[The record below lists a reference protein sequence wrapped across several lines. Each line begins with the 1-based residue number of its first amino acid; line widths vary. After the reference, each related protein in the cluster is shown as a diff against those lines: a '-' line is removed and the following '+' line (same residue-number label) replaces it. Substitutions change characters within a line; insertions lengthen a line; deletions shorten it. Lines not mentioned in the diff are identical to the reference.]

1 MVLPMC
7 PRPSASTFA
16 AEDERGNELADA
28 TTSRATKS
36 RPRAAGQR
44 DPART
49 RTAILDAATYE
60 FTAKG
65 LTGARVDTIASRSGV
80 NKRMIYHYFGDK
92 EGLYLAVLEETYSA
106 IRMAEINLH
115 LAEHDPV
122 DGIRALIEFTWN
134 YFIAHPEFLSL
145 LANEN
150 MHRAKYLKQSE
161 RIRALHSPLI
171 DTISELLRRGE
182 KAGVVRRGID
192 AVQLYIS
199 IAALGFFYMANRHTL
214 STIFGRDLTT
224 PDQLRIRGSHI
235 VDVVLAYL
243 APQRSNGKP
252 ITRRRTRTGKS
263 PS

>member
-1 MVLPMC
+1 MDVA
-7 PRPSASTFA
+7 AS
-16 AEDERGNELADA
+16 RGA
-28 TTSRATKS
+28 RTKS
-36 RPRAAGQR
+36 RTAGQR

-49 RTAILDAATYE
+49 RTAILDAATQE

-106 IRMAEINLH
+106 IRMAERDLH

-122 DGIRALIEFTWN
+122 DGIRELVEFTWG
-134 YFIAHPEFLSL
+134 YFIDHPEFLSL
-145 LANEN
+145 LASEN
-150 MHRAKYLKQSE
+150 MHRAKYLRQSE

-171 DTISELLRRGE
+171 DTVSQLLQRGE
-182 KAGVVRRGID
+182 QAGVFRCGID
-192 AVQLYIS
+192 PVQLYIS

-214 STIFGRDLTT
+214 STIFARDLTT
-224 PDQLRIRGSHI
+224 PDQLRVRGSHI

-243 APQRSNGKP
+243 APERSNEEP
-252 ITRRRTRTGKS
+252 ATRRKGHTGKS

>member
-1 MVLPMC
+1 MVDAAIIRAGRGK
-7 PRPSASTFA
+7 PRI
-16 AEDERGNELADA
+16 
-28 TTSRATKS
+28 
-36 RPRAAGQR
+36 AGQR

-49 RTAILDAATYE
+49 RMAILEAATQE

-106 IRMAEINLH
+106 IRMAERDLH
-115 LAEHDPV
+115 FADHDPV
-122 DGIRALIEFTWN
+122 DGIRELVEFTWA

-145 LANEN
+145 LASEN
-150 MHRAKYLKQSE
+150 MHRAKYLRQSE
-161 RIRALHSPLI
+161 HIRALHPPLI
-171 DTISELLRRGE
+171 DAISQLLQRGE
-182 KAGVVRRGID
+182 KSGLFRRGVD

-199 IAALGFFYMANRHTL
+199 IAALGFFYMSNRHTL
-214 STIFGRDLTT
+214 STIFARDLTT
-224 PDQLRIRGSHI
+224 SEQLSARRGHI

-243 APQRSNGKP
+243 APEPGREGVETQRKNH
-252 ITRRRTRTGKS
+252 TGKS